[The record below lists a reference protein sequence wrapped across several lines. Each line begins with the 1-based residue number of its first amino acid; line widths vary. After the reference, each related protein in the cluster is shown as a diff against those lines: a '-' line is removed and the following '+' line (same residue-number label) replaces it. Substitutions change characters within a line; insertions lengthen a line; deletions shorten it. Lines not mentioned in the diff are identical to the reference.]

1 MSNYKYKNISLNTI
15 LQSNDKNTN
24 SQYGYKGLPN
34 LNPSN
39 YANYNYM
46 RPLFLDILIIAE
58 VLKIDL
64 LLHIDNIIVQQME

>member
-39 YANYNYM
+39 YAKYNYM
-46 RPLFLDILIIAE
+46 NPLFFGY
-58 VLKIDL
+58 KT
-64 LLHIDNIIVQQME
+64 